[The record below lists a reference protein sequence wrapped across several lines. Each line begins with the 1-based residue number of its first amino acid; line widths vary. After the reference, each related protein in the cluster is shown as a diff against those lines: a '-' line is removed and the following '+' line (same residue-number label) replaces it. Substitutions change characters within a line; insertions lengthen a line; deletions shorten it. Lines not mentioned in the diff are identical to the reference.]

1 MGCAMTEKKKRG
13 PKPSGRPLSPMMGL
27 RLSKQQRA
35 IALQVAQNAG
45 VRPTVAGG
53 VHILIAQAAS
63 QLANT

>member
-1 MGCAMTEKKKRG
+1 
-13 PKPSGRPLSPMMGL
+13 MMGL